1 LTTQYYY
8 LVASLPGLIFSAPAS
23 FNRAVFLDECRR
35 HLSPADMA
43 ELDALVGARRLEV
56 SMRFSREWLNSEGQ
70 LRNAIARTRA
80 LRAGVDEKKYLKSH
94 EGYRMDVEAAVDDAY
109 SRPNPMERELALDR
123 FRWNLADELSAGDPF
138 GLSAVLSYAV
148 KLGINEHWQSLT
160 PELGLQ
166 RFEELVGVVGVS
178 SQELSGWSGLAQL

>member
-23 FNRAVFLDECRR
+23 VSRAVILEECRR

-56 SMRFSREWLNSEGQ
+56 SMRFSREWMNSEGQ

-80 LRAGVDEKKYLKSH
+80 LRAGVDEKKYVKDH

-109 SRPNPMERELALDR
+109 SRVNPMERELALDR

-148 KLGINEHWQSLT
+148 KLGINERWQSLT
-160 PELGLQ
+160 PEAGQQ
-166 RFEELVGVVGVS
+166 RLEEMVGIVGVS
-178 SQELSGWSGLAQL
+178 SQELSGWSGLAQM